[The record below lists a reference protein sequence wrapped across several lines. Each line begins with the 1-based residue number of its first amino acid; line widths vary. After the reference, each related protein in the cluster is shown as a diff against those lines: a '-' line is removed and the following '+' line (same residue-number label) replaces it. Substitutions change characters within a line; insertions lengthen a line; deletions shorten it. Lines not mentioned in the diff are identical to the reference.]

1 MQNILSCTK
10 IYIFLQE
17 LTVVDHERIYYRPFR
32 KNFYVEVP
40 EIAKL
45 EQEGKKNFRKVI
57 GFIRLSDL

>member
-1 MQNILSCTK
+1 M
-10 IYIFLQE
+10 
-17 LTVVDHERIYYRPFR
+17 VDHERIYYRPFR

-57 GFIRLSDL
+57 GFYKIVRFVTETKMMYTFIYI